1 MARILVI
8 DDEKPITDLLVRAL
22 SRDGHVVT
30 SDNDSVHAAARDLSR
45 YDLILCDVMMPALD
59 GLELVRRI
67 RDRVDAPILFL
78 TAKVDEESAIEGL
91 GMGADDYIRKPF
103 GVSELRAKVAAHLRR
118 EHREHRSALTFDGGR
133 VRFDL
138 GARELS
144 VDDVPIALTPTEYGI
159 CEHLARH
166 RGQVFSRDQLREAV
180 LGWDSGAGEDTVSM
194 HVSNARAK
202 LRRVGAD
209 PIGTVWGVGY
219 KWQAEV

>member
-1 MARILVI
+1 MARILAI

-30 SDNDSVHAAARDLSR
+30 ADNDPMHAAARDLSR
-45 YDLILCDVMMPALD
+45 YDLILCDVMMPGLD
-59 GLELVRRI
+59 GFELVRRV
-67 RDRVDAPILFL
+67 RNRVDVPMLFL
-78 TAKVDEESAIEGL
+78 TAKVDEESAVEGL

-103 GVSELRAKVAAHLRR
+103 GVAELRAKVAAHLRR
-118 EHREHRSALTFDGGR
+118 ERREHTSVLAFESGR
-133 VRFDL
+133 IRFDL

-144 VDDVPIALTPTEYGI
+144 VDDTPVALTPTEYGI

-180 LGWDSGAGEDTVSM
+180 LGWDSEVGEDAVSM

-202 LRRVGAD
+202 LRRTGAD
-209 PIGTVWGVGY
+209 PIATVWGVGY
-219 KWQAEV
+219 KWAAGA